1 MHVTPG
7 HLLRPRKS
15 NSNLLERFPFVSRQL
30 YADEET
36 IVYEDYI
43 CICIY
48 QGFPFF
54 FVLPI
59 LFRPDYCKEEE
70 EEKRRK
76 KKKKRKITT
85 KTGIRSSSTFT
96 YVKFF
101 FNQTFKADSR
111 LC

>member
-48 QGFPFF
+48 QGFSFF
-54 FVLPI
+54 FLFSLYCSDPI
-59 LFRPDYCKEEE
+59 IV
-70 EEKRRK
+70 
-76 KKKKRKITT
+76 KKKKRKSVAKKKERSQP

>member
-76 KKKKRKITT
+76 KKKKKKDHNQDRHQIFFHLY
-85 KTGIRSSSTFT
+85 IR
-96 YVKFF
+96 
-101 FNQTFKADSR
+101 
-111 LC
+111 

>member
-48 QGFPFF
+48 QGFSFF
-54 FVLPI
+54 F
-59 LFRPDYCKEEE
+59 LF
-70 EEKRRK
+70 
-76 KKKKRKITT
+76 
-85 KTGIRSSSTFT
+85 S
-96 YVKFF
+96 
-101 FNQTFKADSR
+101 
-111 LC
+111 L